1 MVEQPDHLDISDELI
16 AERKSGEPGDLP
28 TNMVPWMR
36 RAITILDTLS
46 LWVGRIACLLLVPL
60 IIAMVWEVVARK
72 LFIAPTFWAYDT
84 SRMLAGALFMLGAGY
99 ALMRGVHIRADFL
112 YRLWRPENQAKVD
125 AILYVVLFFPGMLFF
140 FYIAADYTIDAWLK
154 WERSMDTAWMAPV
167 APARTAMPLGA
178 LFLILQGISEF
189 LKCLYTIQH
198 NRWPDGA

>member
-1 MVEQPDHLDISDELI
+1 MAEPLENLDISDELI
-16 AERKSGEPGDLP
+16 AERRSGEPGDLP
-28 TNMVPWMR
+28 TNMLPWMR
-36 RAITILDTLS
+36 RTITILDSLS

-60 IIAMVWEVVARK
+60 IVAMIWEVVARK

-125 AILYVVLFFPGMLFF
+125 AVLYIILFFPGMLFF
-140 FYIAADYTIDAWLK
+140 FYIAADYTIASWIK

-189 LKCLYTIQH
+189 LKCLYTIEN
-198 NRWPDGA
+198 NRWP

>member
-1 MVEQPDHLDISDELI
+1 MAEEPSNLDISDELI
-16 AERKSGEPGDLP
+16 AERRSGAPGDLP
-28 TNMVPWMR
+28 WNMRPWMR
-36 RAITILDTLS
+36 TTITALDTIS

-60 IIAMVWEVVARK
+60 IVAMVWEVVARK
-72 LFIAPTFWAYDT
+72 VFIAPTFWAYDT

-112 YRLWRPENQAKVD
+112 YRLWRPETQAKVD
-125 AILYVVLFFPGMLFF
+125 AFLYIVLFFPGMLFF
-140 FYIAADYTIDAWLK
+140 FYIAADYTSSAWLK

-198 NRWPDGA
+198 NRWP